1 MVSLA
6 PWFWAMAF
14 WRKRFQLKGDT
25 CYPAGWRWG
34 LASAAAGSVPNVAKT
49 EPQTECIFFKS
60 QKYISNLFFYIFVI
74 CFFHVLHSF
83 SMRCPMPLRC
93 LCILC
98 DPGQLTEF
106 SACLFQGFMS
116 IHVSISDVFKGIP
129 ASLPGPWE
137 MFSHIGWELCCGFW
151 GFWVRSSSVR
161 QCRPKQRQIIL
172 RTWQLLDSM
181 SVTSLTLLTG
191 FGILCNEAAH
201 TLCWSLLYHHW
212 SHRMHSVRA
221 RGPVLLWT
229 LAHACEQVLV

>member
-1 MVSLA
+1 MSDA
-6 PWFWAMAF
+6 
-14 WRKRFQLKGDT
+14 LKM
-25 CYPAGWRWG
+25 
-34 LASAAAGSVPNVAKT
+34 
-49 EPQTECIFFKS
+49 
-60 QKYISNLFFYIFVI
+60 
-74 CFFHVLHSF
+74 SF
-83 SMRCPMPLRC
+83 
-93 LCILC
+93 CILC

-116 IHVSISDVFKGIP
+116 IHVPISDVFKGIP

-151 GFWVRSSSVR
+151 VRSSSVR

-172 RTWQLLDSM
+172 RIWQLLDSM

-201 TLCWSLLYHHW
+201 TLCWCLLYHHW
-212 SHRMHSVRA
+212 SHRMHSCIAHHGTNVRT

>member
-1 MVSLA
+1 MNKIRVIYDYDQTSTRLKTYLRCVSVPTNTQLQHCSFAYILKIIDPFWKIRRRKNIEESMVSLA

-74 CFFHVLHSF
+74 CFFHVFHSF

-137 MFSHIGWELCCGFW
+137 MFSHIGWELCCGF
-151 GFWVRSSSVR
+151 
-161 QCRPKQRQIIL
+161 
-172 RTWQLLDSM
+172 
-181 SVTSLTLLTG
+181 
-191 FGILCNEAAH
+191 
-201 TLCWSLLYHHW
+201 
-212 SHRMHSVRA
+212 
-221 RGPVLLWT
+221 
-229 LAHACEQVLV
+229 